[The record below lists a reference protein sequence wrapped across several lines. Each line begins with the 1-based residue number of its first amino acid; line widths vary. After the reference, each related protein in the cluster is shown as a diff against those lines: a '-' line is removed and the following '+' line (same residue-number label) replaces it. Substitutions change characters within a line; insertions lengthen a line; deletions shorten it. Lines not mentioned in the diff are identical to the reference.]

1 MSKYK
6 DPAFLFYPESFL
18 VGVMDMT
25 DEEVGQYIKLMCRQ
39 HQKGHIPDSVLK
51 RVSEAVQ
58 EKFVQDEEGKWYNER
73 LEKEIK
79 RRAEYTASRRRN
91 LESKKAD
98 KDKDRPRAYREFEE
112 EKPIEAVPM
121 PEEVKRKAKTLGIR
135 IGEMI

>member
-1 MSKYK
+1 MKQKYK
-6 DPAFLFYPESFL
+6 DPAFLFYPADFL

-39 HQKGHIPDSVLK
+39 HQKGHIPDSVIK
-51 RVSEAVQ
+51 RATEAVQ
-58 EKFVQDEEGKWYNER
+58 EKFVQDDDGKWYNER

-91 LESKKAD
+91 LESKKD
-98 KDKDRPRAYREFEE
+98 KEEPRPRAYREFEK
-112 EKPIEAVPM
+112 EKTIDAVPM
-121 PEEVKRKAKTLGIR
+121 PDEVKRKAKTLGIR